1 LKDGPRPIRILFVTH
16 YFPPEGN
23 APAARVHEM
32 AKRWVKAG
40 HEVTVITGVPNHPAG
55 RVYEGYRNRL
65 LEREMVDGIRVW
77 RVWTFVAANRGMW
90 RRGLNFASFMVTAS
104 LAGLCLRRHDVLV
117 ATSPQLLCGLAGAMV
132 SALRRTPFVLEIRDI
147 WPESITTVGG
157 AGDKTL
163 IVRLLERIERFM
175 YSRARRIVTVGEGYK
190 EQLLRRGVPAER
202 IGIVT
207 NGVDKDLFGSVP
219 TESSVRLR
227 YHLDDRFVCAYV
239 GTIGM
244 AAGLEVVLRAAA
256 LLRQRSRTDVVF
268 LVVGDGA
275 TRDGLEKSAREQGL
289 DSVVFTGRV
298 DRGMVPE
305 ILAAADACL
314 VHLRRQ
320 ALFESVLPSKIFE
333 AAAMGKPIILGVK
346 GHAAD
351 LVANAECGICIE
363 PDDPEGLVRAAVR
376 LSDDTALR
384 GRLGESG
391 RRYVNLHFD
400 RDRLSR
406 DYLDI
411 LQAVAAGDRP
421 AS

>member
-1 LKDGPRPIRILFVTH
+1 LNDGPRPALRILFLTH

-32 AKRWVKAG
+32 AKRWVRAG

-55 RVYEGYRNRL
+55 RVYDGYRNRL
-65 LEREMVDGIRVW
+65 LQREVVDGIRVL
-77 RVWTFVAANRGMW
+77 RVWTFVAANRGVW
-90 RRGLNFASFMVTAS
+90 RRGLNFASFMLTAS
-104 LAGLCLRRHDVLV
+104 LAGLCVRRHDVLV
-117 ATSPQLLCGLAGAMV
+117 ATSPQLLCGLAGAIV
-132 SALRRTPFVLEIRDI
+132 SALRSTPFVLEIRDI
-147 WPESITTVGG
+147 WPESITTVG
-157 AGDKTL
+157 AADKTL
-163 IVRLLERIERFM
+163 ILRLLEWVERLM

-207 NGVDKDLFGSVP
+207 NGVDKELFGSVP
-219 TESSVRLR
+219 TEWSVRQR

-244 AAGLEVVLRAAA
+244 AAGLEVVLRTAS
-256 LLRQRSRTDVVF
+256 LLRQESRTDMVF
-268 LVVGDGA
+268 LLVGDGA
-275 TRDGLEKSAREQGL
+275 MRDGLEESAREQGL

-298 DRGMVPE
+298 DRGVVPG

-346 GHAAD
+346 GHAAA
-351 LVANAECGICIE
+351 LVTKAECGICIE
-363 PDDPEGLVRAAVR
+363 PDDPDGLARAAVR
-376 LSDDTALR
+376 LADDSALR
-384 GRLGESG
+384 RRLGEAG
-391 RRYVNLHFD
+391 RRYVNVHFD
-400 RDRLSR
+400 RDRLSHQ
-406 DYLDI
+406 YLDI
-411 LQAVAAGDRP
+411 LQAVAAGARP
-421 AS
+421 SS